1 MREGGRDGRRKGG
14 KGGKEEGQE
23 GEYSTAVSYHF
34 VEIVQH
40 SIMVEKGG
48 GGGAAE
54 L

>member
-1 MREGGRDGRRKGG
+1 MEGWKEKGERR
-14 KGGKEEGQE
+14 KEEGQE
-23 GEYSTAVSYHF
+23 REYSTAVSYHF

-40 SIMVEKGG
+40 SILLLVEKGG